1 MQCNIKDFLFDE
13 MQQITGLEVITPEQ
27 MMDYI
32 YGVLNSPFYVN
43 KFNDLLKQ
51 NYPRVAYP
59 KDKEFFLKVSELGMQ
74 LRLVHLCEIEQGSGT
89 TILLKKPK
97 HIENKIILN
106 DEYQIEDIDDSLYN
120 FKIGACPV
128 IKNWLKARQDEEVI
142 LEELLL
148 IINKCK
154 ETIRIR
160 TELDKCW
167 N

>member
-74 LRLVHLCEIEQGSGT
+74 LRLVHLCEIEQGGGT

-128 IKNWLKARQDEEVI
+128 IKNWLKARQDEEII

-154 ETIRIR
+154 ETIFIR
-160 TELDKCW
+160 SELDKCW

>member
-1 MQCNIKDFLFDE
+1 MQCNIKEYLFEE

-32 YGVLNSPFYVN
+32 YGVLNSPCYVE

-59 KDKEFFLKVSELGMQ
+59 KDKEFFLNISELGMQ
-74 LRLVHLCEIEQGSGT
+74 LRLLHLSEVEKVSGT

-97 HIENKIILN
+97 HVEDKIILN
-106 DEYQIEDIDDSLYN
+106 DDYQIEGIDESLYN

-128 IKNWLKARQDEEVI
+128 IKNWLKARQDEEII

-148 IINKCK
+148 IINKCI

-160 TELDKCW
+160 SELDKCW
-167 N
+167 S